1 MSTQEAANGFVSGE
15 LLLRSDEN
23 DDRCLPPA
31 LEKRL
36 RDSLRGR
43 VARKRCGRSLRRAAI
58 LREAAAERRGATVAS
73 IAAAKTRGEGLVEEG
88 RAAARRAARAQTRRE
103 QRDEEDADARL
114 ATLAVR
120 YGSVVAA
127 ERRAAQCRERVA
139 EAERL
144 RAIDVL
150 ELRNRLAAFALHCD
164 HETRGAARLRR
175 LTPRDAQYAR
185 CRRAA
190 AENARRGFFAGGGP
204 FAGLDVVDVFKI
216 ENRCLLDA
224 FQREVERRKTPRS
237 DEKKKAVKGLFCDVP
252 AAGVERL
259 VLYGL
264 RGDAAPLERTLFDD
278 AWLADQSR
286 TPGAPTAAS
295 PGGFGGTVERKP
307 TEVKARRAARDAASL
322 EFPRAFSRY
331 STLESVRG
339 DARRGGDQAGRL
351 RVLALCRVLVGAVR
365 VEEDA
370 SAEGPEPDALYSSVR
385 EEYRPLKP
393 ENVLPEFLLLYR
405 LAPAKDK
412 THVDA
417 PALSGG
423 AALAL
428 DGVARQAAGLFA
440 EDGPPAAGD
449 DAAFPRCEHKAPLAL
464 AAALTEAPKQPSP
477 RRPRAGALADPPGGE
492 PPRPAAADPVAAHW
506 DLVQRNALHEKRRI
520 VAEIEKVL
528 SSAGEAAAS
537 PPRPPSR
544 PSRPA
549 DAAWADE
556 PSSPAEKRGR
566 AVSPP
571 WPAPPQQGRPR
582 SPRARPR

>member
-1 MSTQEAANGFVSGE
+1 MLDKWRDALRLADPFLEEQARQLAALRTARDLPEEAVVVV
-15 LLLRSDEN
+15 LLAD
-23 DDRCLPPA
+23 
-31 LEKRL
+31 
-36 RDSLRGR
+36 G
-43 VARKRCGRSLRRAAI
+43 GRSYLN
-58 LREAAAERRGATVAS
+58 
-73 IAAAKTRGEGLVEEG
+73 K
-88 RAAARRAARAQTRRE
+88 
-103 QRDEEDADARL
+103 
-114 ATLAVR
+114 
-120 YGSVVAA
+120 
-127 ERRAAQCRERVA
+127 
-139 EAERL
+139 
-144 RAIDVL
+144 
-150 ELRNRLAAFALHCD
+150 
-164 HETRGAARLRR
+164 
-175 LTPRDAQYAR
+175 
-185 CRRAA
+185 
-190 AENARRGFFAGGGP
+190 
-204 FAGLDVVDVFKI
+204 
-216 ENRCLLDA
+216 
-224 FQREVERRKTPRS
+224 
-237 DEKKKAVKGLFCDVP
+237 
-252 AAGVERL
+252 
-259 VLYGL
+259 
-264 RGDAAPLERTLFDD
+264 LFDD

-339 DARRGGDQAGRL
+339 DARKGGEKAGRL

-370 SAEGPEPDALYSSVR
+370 STDGPEPDALYSSVR

-544 PSRPA
+544 PA